1 MAFNIET
8 TKERLSELFKN
19 ESQEAVGKKLN
30 MTQGNVS
37 KLLTGKQQ
45 PTVETIFQI
54 AKEYN
59 VSTDWLLGL
68 TEEKKIAKQD
78 MSYGDIL
85 KMFSILGEKG
95 ALWPFCSTMHTVD
108 GIDKELPMVTNVGIG
123 DEILQSILYEWKT
136 MLQSQEDIYQMWLDK
151 RLKEYSEID
160 YISWDE
166 DVKNFFYECRPLQGV
181 SHEFLKVFF
190 SVYKEKN
197 CPGDKIK

>member
-1 MAFNIET
+1 MAFNIEI
-8 TKERLSELFKN
+8 TKERLSELFKS

-54 AKEYN
+54 AKEYK

-85 KMFSILGEKG
+85 KMFSILVE
-95 ALWPFCSTMHTVD
+95 P
-108 GIDKELPMVTNVGIG
+108 I
-123 DEILQSILYEWKT
+123 
-136 MLQSQEDIYQMWLDK
+136 
-151 RLKEYSEID
+151 
-160 YISWDE
+160 
-166 DVKNFFYECRPLQGV
+166 
-181 SHEFLKVFF
+181 
-190 SVYKEKN
+190 KEK
-197 CPGDKIK
+197 DIFVTLIKRPIENYIKKKYLETKEK

>member
-1 MAFNIET
+1 MAFNIEI
-8 TKERLSELFKN
+8 TKARLCELFKN

-68 TEEKKIAKQD
+68 TEETKIAKQD

-95 ALWPFCSTMHTVD
+95 ALWPFPNTMHTID
-108 GIDKELPMVTNVGIG
+108 GIDKELPMVTHVGIG
-123 DEILQSILYEWKT
+123 MKFFNQFCTNGKLCFQVKKT
-136 MLQSQEDIYQMWLDK
+136 FIRCGWTKDLRNIQ
-151 RLKEYSEID
+151 R
-160 YISWDE
+160 
-166 DVKNFFYECRPLQGV
+166 
-181 SHEFLKVFF
+181 
-190 SVYKEKN
+190 
-197 CPGDKIK
+197 

>member
-1 MAFNIET
+1 MAFNIEI
-8 TKERLSELFKN
+8 TKERLGELFKN

-30 MTQGNVS
+30 MPQGNVS
-37 KLLTGKQQ
+37 KLLAGKQQ

-68 TEEKKIAKQD
+68 TAKKKIAKQV
-78 MSYGDIL
+78 MSYGNIL

-95 ALWPFCSTMHTVD
+95 ALWPFPSTMHTVD

-136 MLQSQEDIYQMWLDK
+136 MLPSQEDIYQMWLDK

-166 DVKNFFYECRPLQGV
+166 DVKNFFYEWRPLQGV
-181 SHEFLKVFF
+181 SHEFLKAFS

-197 CPGDKIK
+197 CKGDETK